1 MSTRQSIL
9 AILLCAAALGAN
21 AANSQNNKMKT
32 CAAQGK
38 EQGLKGDAY
47 KAHMKTC
54 LSADGAAAAPAK
66 TLTPQQ
72 QKMKT
77 CAGDAKSKHLKG
89 SDQKAFMKTC
99 LSAPA

>member
-21 AANSQNNKMKT
+21 AANSQNEKMKT
-32 CAAQGK
+32 CSAQAK
-38 EQGLKGDAY
+38 EQTLKGDAR
-47 KAHMKTC
+47 KGFMKTC

-72 QKMKT
+72 EKMKA
-77 CAGDAKSKHLKG
+77 CSSDAKAKALKG
-89 SDQKAFMKTC
+89 ADRKSYMKTC
-99 LSAPA
+99 LSAGA